1 MSITIRQARPEDAAE
16 KLKAAVNI
24 NIFTLP
30 FAIQK
35 FDVKIYS
42 HKRSGQRGATRW
54 LKEELQRL
62 ATEMKVG

>member
-1 MSITIRQARPEDAAE
+1 M
-16 KLKAAVNI
+16 NI

-54 LKEELQRL
+54 LKEELQAL
-62 ATEMKVG
+62 AQQGDK